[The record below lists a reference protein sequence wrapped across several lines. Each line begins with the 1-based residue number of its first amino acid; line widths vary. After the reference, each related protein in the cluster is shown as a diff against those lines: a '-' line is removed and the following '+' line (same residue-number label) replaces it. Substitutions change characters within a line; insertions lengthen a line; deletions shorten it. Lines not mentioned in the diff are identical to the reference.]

1 MSIDLTQQALNAL
14 ADAGLGNDS
23 PAEAY
28 VIGYAQGH
36 NDALALAIRIE
47 QSINA
52 TQPTAG
58 EIERLAINLWEH
70 NGERPT
76 VYESGKRIADR
87 ELEWWKQVAVSAW
100 GFINGTEKEQ

>member
-1 MSIDLTQQALNAL
+1 MTTRSRSPFASSKPSRPRPLTP
-14 ADAGLGNDS
+14 D
-23 PAEAY
+23 
-28 VIGYAQGH
+28 
-36 NDALALAIRIE
+36 
-47 QSINA
+47 
-52 TQPTAG
+52 

-70 NGERPT
+70 NGERPI

>member
-1 MSIDLTQQALNAL
+1 MSIDMTQQALNAL
-14 ADAGLGNDS
+14 AAAGLGNDS

-52 TQPTAG
+52 TQPTAD

>member
-1 MSIDLTQQALNAL
+1 MSIDITQQALNAL

-28 VIGYAQGH
+28 VIGYTQGH
-36 NDALALAIRIE
+36 DDALALAIRIE

-70 NGERPT
+70 NGERPI

>member
-1 MSIDLTQQALNAL
+1 MSIDITQQALNAL

-23 PAEAY
+23 PAETY
-28 VIGYAQGH
+28 VIGYTQGH
-36 NDALALAIRIE
+36 DDALALAIRIE
-47 QSINA
+47 QTITA
-52 TQPTAG
+52 TPLTPD

-70 NGERPT
+70 NGERPI

>member
-14 ADAGLGNDS
+14 ADAGLSNDS

-28 VIGYAQGH
+28 VIGYTQGH
-36 NDALALAIRIE
+36 DDALALAIRIE
-47 QSINA
+47 QTITA
-52 TQPTAG
+52 TPLTPD

-70 NGERPT
+70 NGERPI

-100 GFINGTEKEQ
+100 SFINGTEKEQ

>member
-14 ADAGLGNDS
+14 AAAGLGNDS

-100 GFINGTEKEQ
+100 SFINGTEKEQ

>member
-1 MSIDLTQQALNAL
+1 MTSIITN
-14 ADAGLGNDS
+14 
-23 PAEAY
+23 
-28 VIGYAQGH
+28 
-36 NDALALAIRIE
+36 
-47 QSINA
+47 
-52 TQPTAG
+52 
-58 EIERLAINLWEH
+58 EIEERYPYPD

>member
-14 ADAGLGNDS
+14 ADAGLDNDT

-28 VIGYAQGH
+28 VIGYTQGH

-100 GFINGTEKEQ
+100 SFINGTEKEQ

>member
-1 MSIDLTQQALNAL
+1 MSIDMTQQALNAL
-14 ADAGLGNDS
+14 AAAGLGNDS

-36 NDALALAIRIE
+36 DDALALAIRIE

-70 NGERPT
+70 NGERPI

>member
-1 MSIDLTQQALNAL
+1 MSIDMTQQALNAL
-14 ADAGLGNDS
+14 AAAGLGNDS

-28 VIGYAQGH
+28 VIGYTQGH

-70 NGERPT
+70 NGERPI